1 MSGLPS
7 GVDGIVRA
15 IFAYEFEDHSVVD
28 ELVVDAIRSGEF
40 SEFLD
45 AVESSGMFAPSV
57 VDTIGTAWSRDPELL
72 VDALLDGV
80 DAVTRHRCKAL
91 RDGALSVNMTV
102 SG

>member
-7 GVDGIVRA
+7 GVDGIIRA

-28 ELVVDAIRSGEF
+28 AVVIDAIRSGEF
-40 SEFLD
+40 GEFLG

-57 VDTIGTAWSRDPELL
+57 VDTIGSVWSRDPELL

-80 DAVTRHRCKAL
+80 DSATRDRCKAL
-91 RDGALSVNMTV
+91 RDEASSVRMAV
-102 SG
+102 G